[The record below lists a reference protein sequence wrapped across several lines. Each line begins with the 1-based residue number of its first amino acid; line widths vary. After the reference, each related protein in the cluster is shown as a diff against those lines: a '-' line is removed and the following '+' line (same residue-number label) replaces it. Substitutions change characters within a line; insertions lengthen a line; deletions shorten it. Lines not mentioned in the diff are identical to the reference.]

1 MHEPTIA
8 AGNGS
13 LIAPGGRLRVRRPR
27 ILAIYENFL
36 GEGCCFDVAAFG
48 AAHGHLV
55 TPETLGNSSRRPRSH
70 PLRITY
76 NCTCSPSHYHNPAGA
91 DRQGTAPC
99 WSSPVGADQRP
110 ERKKMH
116 PRMHKFGGIGRICAD
131 ALPDLL
137 QTAKVTARLESWT

>member
-1 MHEPTIA
+1 MHESIIA

-13 LIAPGGRLRVRRPR
+13 LLAPGGRLRGQRPR

-36 GEGCCFDVAAFG
+36 GGGCCFDVAAFSS
-48 AAHGHLV
+48 AHGHLV
-55 TPETLGNSSRRPRSH
+55 TPETLGNSSRQTRFDTPRI
-70 PLRITY
+70 PC
-76 NCTCSPSHYHNPAGA
+76 NCACSPSHYHNPAGA

-99 WSSPVGADQRP
+99 WSSPVGAGQRP

-137 QTAKVTARLESWT
+137 QTARVTARLESWT

>member
-1 MHEPTIA
+1 MHESIIA

-13 LIAPGGRLRVRRPR
+13 LLAPGGRLRGQRPR

-36 GEGCCFDVAAFG
+36 REGCCFDVAAFG
-48 AAHGHLV
+48 TAPGHLV
-55 TPETLGNSSRRPRSH
+55 TPKTLGNSSRQTCFDPPRI
-70 PLRITY
+70 PC

-99 WSSPVGADQRP
+99 WSSPVGAGQRP

-116 PRMHKFGGIGRICAD
+116 PRMHKFGGISRICAD